1 MGHGTVNEQSSFK
14 CLLMRFKKD
23 KFLFV
28 SLDFLSHQ
36 QAVLF
41 WIIFCPALFTT
52 LNEKPL
58 QISSLTLN
66 Y

>member
-14 CLLMRFKKD
+14 CLPMRFKKD
-23 KFLFV
+23 KFPFV

-41 WIIFCPALFTT
+41 WIIFLPCPVHYP
-52 LNEKPL
+52 E
-58 QISSLTLN
+58 
-66 Y
+66 